1 MTRKWNF
8 LLLALL
14 LALSACNLP
23 LKITSNGTAQAWIDA
38 PLDGMKLPLAP
49 YTLVF
54 HSSDPLGVTQMEV
67 SVNGQVLASL
77 PNPDPAQSL
86 VHLTQVWQPQQAGRY
101 VIRVRAQNTVGN
113 WTDPDSVTVL
123 IEDSTPTPTLTPT
136 VTPTVTPTPT
146 LTPTV
151 TPTITPTFTP
161 TVTVAALSFGQP
173 VPSTN
178 TFEYK
183 HDCIPS
189 PAEVTIKVAINNP
202 PQGTTVLFFFRL
214 NNISNWNTGLQMSPL
229 GGGLYQI
236 TVASNTI
243 PEVTSLHG
251 ASAEF
256 QYQFVS
262 FDAHQAVLLRSQVY
276 SDIQLSPCH

>member
-23 LKITSNGTAQAWIDA
+23 LKITSSGTAKAWIDA
-38 PLDGMKLPLAP
+38 PLDGMQLPLAP
-49 YTLVF
+49 YTLIF

-67 SVNGQVLASL
+67 SINGQVLASL
-77 PNPDPAQSL
+77 PNLDPAQSL
-86 VHLTQVWQPQQAGRY
+86 VELTQVWQPQQAGRY

-123 IEDSTPTPTLTPT
+123 IENSSSTPTPTPTATPT
-136 VTPTVTPTPT
+136 ITPTFTPTA
-146 LTPTV
+146 

-161 TVTVAALSFGQP
+161 TVTVTALSFGQP
-173 VPSTN
+173 IPSTN

-183 HDCIPS
+183 HDCIPN
-189 PAEVTIKVAINNP
+189 PGEVTIKVAVNNA
-202 PQGTTVLFFFRL
+202 PQGATVLFFFRL
-214 NNISNWNTGLQMSPL
+214 NTISNWNTGLQMSPM

-236 TVASNTI
+236 TIASNTI

>member
-1 MTRKWNF
+1 MTRKWNL

-23 LKITSNGTAQAWIDA
+23 LKITSSGTAKAWIDA
-38 PLDGMKLPLAP
+38 PLDGMQLPLAP

-54 HSSDPLGVTQMEV
+54 HSSDPLGVQQMEV
-67 SVNGQVLASL
+67 SINGQVLASL

-86 VHLTQVWQPQQAGRY
+86 VELTQVWQPQQAGRY
-101 VIRVRAQNTVGN
+101 VIRVRAQNTLGN

-123 IEDSTPTPTLTPT
+123 IENSTSTPSPTPTSIPTITPT
-136 VTPTVTPTPT
+136 T
-146 LTPTV
+146 

-161 TVTVAALSFGQP
+161 TVTVTALSFGQP

-183 HDCIPS
+183 HDCIPN
-189 PAEVTIKVAINNP
+189 PGEVTIKVAVNNA

-214 NNISNWNTGLQMSPL
+214 NTISNWNTGLLMSPL

-236 TVASNTI
+236 TIASNTI

-251 ASAEF
+251 ASAGF

-262 FDAHQAVLLRSQVY
+262 FDSHQAVLLRSQVY